1 LQQSSQVEG
10 EIAGIG
16 KHGFF
21 GGAAA
26 EAVGL
31 ELFEELL
38 VDVGGEAPEFAAD
51 GGFVDAEQAGNF
63 KQRVLVEEVGGEQE
77 AVFGRQLRENLL
89 ERAGEA
95 SKLRGFGGD
104 FCCCDGGGLI
114 AGFSF
119 GERRLAPGS
128 AVVVDVALGE
138 RGAKPAHERAAAG
151 VTGEWGAAL
160 AGALGEAEELGV
172 EGVGEVFAER

>member
-1 LQQSSQVEG
+1 MQQSSQVEG

-16 KHGFF
+16 EHGFF
-21 GGAAA
+21 GAATA
-26 EAVGL
+26 EAAGL
-31 ELFEELL
+31 ELFEEPL
-38 VDVGGEAPEFAAD
+38 VDIGGEALEFAAD

-89 ERAGEA
+89 ERVGEA

-104 FCCCDGGGLI
+104 FCCCDGDGLI

-119 GERRLAPGS
+119 GERRFAPGS
-128 AVVVDVALGE
+128 AVVVDVALRE
-138 RGAKPAHERAAAG
+138 RSAKPAHERASAG
-151 VTGEWGAAL
+151 VARERRAAFP
-160 AGALGEAEELGV
+160 GALGETEELGV
-172 EGVGEVFAER
+172 EGVGEVFSE